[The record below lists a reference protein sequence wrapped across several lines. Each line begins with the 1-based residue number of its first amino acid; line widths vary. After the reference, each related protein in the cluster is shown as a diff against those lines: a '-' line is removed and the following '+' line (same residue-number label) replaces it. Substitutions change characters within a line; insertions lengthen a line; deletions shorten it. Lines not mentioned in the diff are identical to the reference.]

1 MTIFNKFKVFLTLKL
16 FKHISFCGF
25 LRLSDY
31 MADGNMLLEQ
41 DWSVMCLRR
50 GLVNAQLSA
59 LVHSLHSPAGV

>member
-16 FKHISFCGF
+16 FKHIVLENRKS
-25 LRLSDY
+25 LSDY